1 MTTAFTL
8 LVSMQTAVGTVIDA
22 GIAEANGDAPI
33 LRRQYFVTN
42 VAVPTE
48 GEIQQILTEISRD
61 ETPE

>member
-1 MTTAFTL
+1 MR
-8 LVSMQTAVGTVIDA
+8 TAVGTGIEA
-22 GIAEANGDAPI
+22 GIAAANGDATI

-48 GEIQQILTEISRD
+48 EEIQQILTEISRD